1 MTTYKVK
8 GRALVHTDKGVL
20 IIKGDDV
27 DSGVIA
33 KVKAQ
38 LDQLIS
44 KGGVWMP
51 PVYGIP
57 ERYEVRWEPFTAN
70 TKTVTIATF
79 PDKDMAYAEMS
90 QLANTGL
97 WYDLKVVP
105 YVSK

>member
-8 GRALVHTDKGVL
+8 GRALVHTDKGAL

-27 DSGVIA
+27 SSEVVA
-33 KVKAQ
+33 RVKKD
-38 LDQLIS
+38 LDQLIA
-44 KGGVWMP
+44 KGGVWNP

-57 ERYEVRWEPFTAN
+57 ERYEVRWEPFTSN

-79 PDKDMAYAEMS
+79 PDKDMAHQAMV